1 MNSLADRMQI
11 ALDNSNLKWARAA
24 IKLGC
29 TPQATTK
36 WKKGQISKETLKNF
50 AELTNVNLAWL
61 MTGIGNIN
69 NSTQIE
75 TQYNHNNIQTT
86 AKNNIRL
93 APVVNTIQAGNFTNI
108 GDDVFDDY
116 SFYFG
121 DYGDDAVY
129 WLRFSG
135 NSMLPDFQDGE
146 FVLINTD
153 RQAVAG
159 NYVVAIKDGETK
171 AIFAKYRPKGHDDNG
186 VAYFYLIP
194 SNDDFP
200 IIDSRFEPFTILG
213 VAVERNQKLV

>member
-1 MNSLADRMQI
+1 MTTLAERLKFARNQAKLSQSKI
-11 ALDNSNLKWARAA
+11 ADIVGISQPTYQALESGKVQKTSYMMEIASALKVA
-24 IKLGC
+24 
-29 TPQATTK
+29 PQWLAT
-36 WKKGQISKETLKNF
+36 GQGE
-50 AELTNVNLAWL
+50 
-61 MTGIGNIN
+61 MIN
-69 NSTQIE
+69 E
-75 TQYNHNNIQTT
+75 TQCNHNNIQTM

-93 APVVNTIQAGNFTNI
+93 APVVNTIQADNFTNI

-116 SFYFG
+116 SSYFG

-129 WLRFSG
+129 WLRISG

-153 RQAVAG
+153 RQAVVG

-171 AIFAKYRPKGHDDNG
+171 AIFAKYRPKGDDNNG
-186 VAYFYLIP
+186 VVYFHLIP

-200 IIDSRFEPFTILG
+200 IIDSRFEPLTILG

>member
-1 MNSLADRMQI
+1 MNTIADRIRSVRRQRNMSQAKLANLANLTQGAISHLESGRNASTKELPIITAVLGVNSLW
-11 ALDNSNLKWARAA
+11 L
-24 IKLGC
+24 
-29 TPQATTK
+29 AT
-36 WKKGQISKETLKNF
+36 GQGE
-50 AELTNVNLAWL
+50 
-61 MTGIGNIN
+61 MIN
-69 NSTQIE
+69 E
-75 TQYNHNNIQTT
+75 TQYNHNNIQAM

-93 APVVNTIQAGNFTNI
+93 APVVNTIQVGNFTNI
-108 GDDVFDDY
+108 DDDVFDDY
-116 SFYFG
+116 SSYFG
-121 DYGDDAVY
+121 DYGDDTVY
-129 WLRFSG
+129 WLRISG

-200 IIDSRFEPFTILG
+200 IIDSRFEPLTVLG